1 MLAPMT
7 MKIAASTGIEPA
19 PTNDTIIDVVVLDDC
34 RRTVTSI
41 PVMSDATGFVLSPK
55 RPPAAQ
61 PVNALAPVLS
71 SSREKMNQYR
81 KNRMPIMLRPI
92 LAHSRGEWM
101 QQERATSPHDRGSSS
116 SAGLL
121 G

>member
-1 MLAPMT
+1 MT
-7 MKIAASTGIEPA
+7 MKIAGSTGIEPA
-19 PTNDTIIDVVVLDDC
+19 PIYDTIINVVVLDDC
-34 RRTVTSI
+34 RSTVTNI
-41 PVMSDATGFVLSPK
+41 QTMRDATGFVFPPK

-61 PVNALAPVLS
+61 PVNALVPVLR

-92 LAHSRGEWM
+92 LAHSQGEWM
-101 QQERATSPHDRGSSS
+101 QQEWATSPHDRGSLS
-116 SAGLL
+116 SAALL

>member
-7 MKIAASTGIEPA
+7 MKIAGSTGTEPA

-41 PVMSDATGFVLSPK
+41 PTMSDATGFVLPPK

-71 SSREKMNQYR
+71 SSREKINQYR
-81 KNRMPIMLRPI
+81 KKRMPIMLRPI
-92 LAHSRGEWM
+92 PAHSRGEWM